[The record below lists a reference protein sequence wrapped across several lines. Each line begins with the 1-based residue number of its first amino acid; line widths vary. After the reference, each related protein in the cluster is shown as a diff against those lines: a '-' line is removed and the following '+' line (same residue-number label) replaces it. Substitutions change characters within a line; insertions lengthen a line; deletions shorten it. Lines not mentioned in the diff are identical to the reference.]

1 MKEQQNQQQQSVI
14 IVEDKVICHRIA
26 GLKRH
31 CAIAVG
37 KWDISPGLVEAN

>member
-1 MKEQQNQQQQSVI
+1 MIERQNQQQQHVI
-14 IVEDKVICHRIA
+14 IVEDKVICHRIV

-37 KWDISPGLVEAN
+37 RGDASPWLAEIN